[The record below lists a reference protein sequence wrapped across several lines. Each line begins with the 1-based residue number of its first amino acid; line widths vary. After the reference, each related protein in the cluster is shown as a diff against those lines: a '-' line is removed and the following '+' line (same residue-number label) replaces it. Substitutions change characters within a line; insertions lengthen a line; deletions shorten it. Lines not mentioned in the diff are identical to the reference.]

1 MITATFLEVFPDASA
16 LLLRLNADTP
26 VIGLIGG
33 RGRHFWS
40 PEALE
45 RRLNQPSLR
54 EALRPMA
61 LAEVMPVMGTWFA
74 DAEALR
80 TYSEC
85 VVINTDDHP
94 FLLFEA
100 PRTLGPHT
108 PKGQAV
114 LSELLDLQRPIPEEL
129 CAGRPAEGCA
139 RFRSYLEA
147 RDAYLRGLIAES
159 EGRPE
164 EAEQGFL
171 RSVVL
176 SADFTPGYA
185 QLITRA
191 SLRARS
197 DPQGARR
204 LLDQLIEARPE
215 RSVARDLKARLGL

>member
-1 MITATFLEVFPDASA
+1 L
-16 LLLRLNADTP
+16 
-26 VIGLIGG
+26 
-33 RGRHFWS
+33 
-40 PEALE
+40 
-45 RRLNQPSLR
+45 
-54 EALRPMA
+54 
-61 LAEVMPVMGTWFA
+61 
-74 DAEALR
+74 
-80 TYSEC
+80 
-85 VVINTDDHP
+85 
-94 FLLFEA
+94 
-100 PRTLGPHT
+100 
-108 PKGQAV
+108 

-129 CAGRPAEGCA
+129 CAGRPAEECA

-204 LLDQLIEARPE
+204 LLDQLTQARPE
-215 RSVARDLKARLGL
+215 RSVARDLKVRLGL